1 MDDKDTIVSGFE
13 TVATKK
19 SFNNFLIFL
28 IGQFISLLGSSIA
41 SFTIIFWITVET
53 NSALFLGLAG
63 FLGFGSTMAVIPFA
77 GVLVDR
83 WSRKKLII
91 LVDGLE
97 AISTVGIIFLF
108 VSGNINIWWILLLL
122 TLRGVFQ
129 GFHDPAIQA
138 IIPILV
144 PQDKLKT
151 VNSFHYISS
160 GFTNLVG
167 PLIGAGMIGLFGVE
181 NIGNIL
187 WIDAITF
194 IIALLP
200 IIFISIPSI
209 SKTDNENQGDFLVE
223 FKEGVNYITKTDG
236 LLSLLVAF
244 TTANF
249 CGIPIFTLLPLIIIS
264 PLYLNE
270 NEGLLA
276 IAMFIQALGSILG
289 SVYISKTKIFKN
301 NALGVFVGLFALY
314 VANIVIG
321 VGVIVN
327 SLIAI
332 FVGLFFT
339 GYMIPVANISSQTI
353 WQTSV
358 PLELQGRVY
367 GVRRFIAQALGPFSM
382 IFAGYF
388 GEVIG
393 IAEVILGSSIIGLT
407 LLIYLWFY
415 TKLPNVERILNEQ
428 LSGND

>member
-1 MDDKDTIVSGFE
+1 MDDKETIVSGFE

-358 PLELQGRVY
+358 P
-367 GVRRFIAQALGPFSM
+367 
-382 IFAGYF
+382 
-388 GEVIG
+388 
-393 IAEVILGSSIIGLT
+393 
-407 LLIYLWFY
+407 
-415 TKLPNVERILNEQ
+415 
-428 LSGND
+428 

>member
-1 MDDKDTIVSGFE
+1 MDDKEITVSGFE

-187 WIDAITF
+187 WIELAQQS
-194 IIALLP
+194 LCRSSQRYEEL
-200 IIFISIPSI
+200 FIS
-209 SKTDNENQGDFLVE
+209 
-223 FKEGVNYITKTDG
+223 
-236 LLSLLVAF
+236 ARH
-244 TTANF
+244 F
-249 CGIPIFTLLPLIIIS
+249 C
-264 PLYLNE
+264 
-270 NEGLLA
+270 
-276 IAMFIQALGSILG
+276 
-289 SVYISKTKIFKN
+289 K
-301 NALGVFVGLFALY
+301 
-314 VANIVIG
+314 
-321 VGVIVN
+321 
-327 SLIAI
+327 
-332 FVGLFFT
+332 
-339 GYMIPVANISSQTI
+339 
-353 WQTSV
+353 
-358 PLELQGRVY
+358 
-367 GVRRFIAQALGPFSM
+367 
-382 IFAGYF
+382 
-388 GEVIG
+388 
-393 IAEVILGSSIIGLT
+393 
-407 LLIYLWFY
+407 
-415 TKLPNVERILNEQ
+415 
-428 LSGND
+428 